1 MRTENFE
8 TFGLSKEQHEIAID
22 LAKNN
27 KRKVGSYTLE
37 EVDDEMV
44 NVWIADAHSE
54 GEEEYAEFLRKALA
68 SNAEIYTLTDHLGG
82 FSQPIGE
89 VAVYD
94 VAYDTADD
102 EDTYDEADFY
112 NALVGYGEL
121 EHDDLMDITDDE
133 PIIIDGKEVDSILDD
148 DGLKFSYIENGVA
161 YSRRLDIDDID
172 EEICDKIYEFL
183 CDNRNENI
191 DFFNSLP

>member
-8 TFGLSKEQHEIAID
+8 TFGLSEEQHEIAID

-44 NVWIADAHSE
+44 NVWISDAHSE

-89 VAVYD
+89 VAVY
-94 VAYDTADD
+94 
-102 EDTYDEADFY
+102 
-112 NALVGYGEL
+112 
-121 EHDDLMDITDDE
+121 
-133 PIIIDGKEVDSILDD
+133 
-148 DGLKFSYIENGVA
+148 
-161 YSRRLDIDDID
+161 
-172 EEICDKIYEFL
+172 
-183 CDNRNENI
+183 
-191 DFFNSLP
+191 